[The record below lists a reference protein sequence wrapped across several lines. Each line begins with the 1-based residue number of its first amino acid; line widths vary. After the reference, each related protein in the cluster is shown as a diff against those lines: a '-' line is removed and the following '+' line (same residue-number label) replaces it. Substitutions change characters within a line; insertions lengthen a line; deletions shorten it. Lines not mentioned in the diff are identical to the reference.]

1 MAVWTV
7 KGKADMVFKI
17 RAFMRI
23 ESHSVAEYVLQMSK
37 WEAEVTYLIL
47 RTVLAAKLGEI

>member
-7 KGKADMVFKI
+7 KGKADIVFKS

-23 ESHSVAEYVLQMSK
+23 ESCSVAEYVLQVSK
-37 WEAEVTYLIL
+37 WKTEVTYLFL
-47 RTVLAAKLGEI
+47 RTVLAAKLDEI